1 MPQVNPEQE
10 QLLQTVVRG
19 YYYNYHDKSKSNGV
33 YISPEYEINVTV
45 LQIKTL

>member
-19 YYYNYHDKSKSNGV
+19 YYINYHDKSNGV
-33 YISPEYEINVTV
+33 YIISPEYEINVTV